1 MRIHLQNPIDDTL
14 FAFSHP
20 MWDAAAARAPDIGLG
35 HVVSIA
41 STAAAFTEAMQQA
54 EALVAEVDVVRA
66 GFPCEAPHLKLL
78 FVTSAGLDGLAPF
91 TWLPTA
97 VTLMNNRGTHSIKS
111 GEFGI
116 MSILM
121 LASRI
126 PRMVTAQRDGVWMKQ
141 WGSILA
147 GKSVTIV
154 GLGTLGGAV
163 AGHAS
168 RFGAIITGVRATP
181 APHSH
186 CDRVVGVSALDA
198 TLATTELLVLAC
210 PLTTATRNLMN
221 RERLALLPPD
231 AGVVNIGRGGLLDQ
245 DALCDLL
252 DQGYLSGAVL
262 DVFTPEPIPPGHRLW
277 TTPNLII
284 SPHTSADD
292 PATYNP
298 RSLDI
303 FLDNLRAWRD
313 GRPLPNRFDITRG
326 Y

>member
-1 MRIHLQNPIDDTL
+1 MRIHLQNPGGETL
-14 FAFSHP
+14 FAFSQP
-20 MWDAAAARAPDIGLG
+20 MWQEAAARAPDVGRGHIVTIG
-35 HVVSIA
+35 
-41 STAAAFTEAMQQA
+41 TAPAEFTDAMRDA
-54 EALVAEVDVVRA
+54 EALVTDTATVTA
-66 GFPCEAPHLKLL
+66 NFPCDAPRLKLV

-91 TWLPTA
+91 TWLPPGA
-97 VTLMNNRGTHSIKS
+97 ILMNNRGTHAIKS

-116 MSILM
+116 MSLLM

-126 PRMVTAQRDGVWMKQ
+126 PRMVGNQRAGVWQ
-141 WGSILA
+141 ELWGTILR
-147 GKSVTIV
+147 GRTVTIV

-163 AGHAS
+163 AEYAS
-168 RFGAIITGVRATP
+168 RFGMIVTGVRANP
-181 APHSH
+181 APHPH
-186 CDRVVGVSALDA
+186 CLRVFGTDALDSVLPQ
-198 TLATTELLVLAC
+198 TDFLVLAC
-210 PLTTATRNLMN
+210 PLTQATRNLMD
-221 RERLALLPPD
+221 RRRLGLLP
-231 AGVVNIGRGGLLDQ
+231 AGAGLVNIGRGGLLDQ

-252 DQGYLSGAVL
+252 QHDALSGAVL
-262 DVFTPEPIPPGHRLW
+262 DVFTPEPIPAGHRLW

-313 GRPLPNRFDITRG
+313 GRPLPNRLDIVRG